1 MNKGQP
7 IETETGWTLPRIGRQ
22 TIGFIFPK
30 LNEIETLVI
39 NSNDLQINTT
49 LRQCTTVEYN

>member
-7 IETETGWTLPRIGRQ
+7 IETETGWTLLQIGWQ
-22 TIGFIFPK
+22 TIRFNFPK

-39 NSNDLQINTT
+39 YTNDLQINAT
-49 LRQCTTVEYN
+49 LRQCTTVKYN